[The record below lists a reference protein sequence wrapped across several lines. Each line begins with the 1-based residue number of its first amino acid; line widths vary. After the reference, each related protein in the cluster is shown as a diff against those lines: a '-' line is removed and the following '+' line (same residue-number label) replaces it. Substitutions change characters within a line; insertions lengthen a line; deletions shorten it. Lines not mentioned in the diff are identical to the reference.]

1 MVTKWVFIGGNKTPP
16 SLQEL
21 IAQKPYRSRVKC
33 RKKYCDILV
42 IFRERIEDLK
52 DEKNEE
58 IRLLLRKIDNL
69 EPISPYGLCEVDRSL
84 ITSMI
89 STSVTYLIILVQF
102 KQSA

>member
-1 MVTKWVFIGGNKTPP
+1 M
-16 SLQEL
+16 
-21 IAQKPYRSRVKC
+21 
-33 RKKYCDILV
+33 V